1 MLFECFFRLSSPEC
15 VVAVTI
21 PMERRNRRTYADK
34 HLSTLRYKALVRQVY
49 SEKNPTK
56 LQVGCFD
63 LSICFVILEA
73 HMAFHQCNMIR
84 LAKAHWIHWIKI
96 LNTLVSLSSI
106 CGTFVLDFNSFVQ
119 RFGLQQLCAAGLAQS
134 IQQIRGTKI
143 ELSSRFFRLLDIEK
157 VCFQVAPSCLKT
169 AM

>member
-1 MLFECFFRLSSPEC
+1 MSYAFNILFECFFRLSSPEC

-84 LAKAHWIHWIKI
+84 LAKAQLDTLEKNTKYTRFIVIHQWNI
-96 LNTLVSLSSI
+96 
-106 CGTFVLDFNSFVQ
+106 

-143 ELSSRFFRLLDIEK
+143 ELSSRFSKLLDIEK
-157 VCFQVAPSCLKT
+157 VCFQVTPSCLKT